1 MTHAKTR
8 KSETAGSAN
17 KETVCETGRALRAR
31 FRDDGSFLR
40 KAQCNPAV
48 LQSQQEGFLGP
59 GFLTSDQ
66 FSEVFSAM
74 GSDLV
79 GEIVRNFGRACVSVR
94 GTSMTPAVQPG
105 DILSIQHAD
114 FHEISIGQ
122 IVLYARDGRLITHRA
137 VEKSGGPEAPYLVTR
152 GDRVVQNDHPVS
164 PGELLGRVKFI
175 ERGGR
180 RFQPADHPGVPRQ
193 LLCRILRASDRATS
207 IYLRL
212 AEFCRELAGEGVW

>member
-8 KSETAGSAN
+8 KSEAAGSAN
-17 KETVCETGRALRAR
+17 KETVCETDRALGAC
-31 FRDDGSFLR
+31 FRDDGPFLR
-40 KAQCNPAV
+40 KDQRNPAF
-48 LQSQQEGFLGP
+48 LHSQPEGFLGP
-59 GFLTSDQ
+59 GFLASDQ

-79 GEIVRNFGRACVSVR
+79 GEILRNFGLACVSVK

-105 DILSIQHAD
+105 DVLSIQHAD
-114 FHEISIGQ
+114 FQQISIGQ

-137 VEKSGGPEAPYLVTR
+137 VEKSEGPHAPYLVTR
-152 GDRVVQNDHPVS
+152 GDRIVQDDYPVS
-164 PGELLGRVKFI
+164 RDELLGRVKFI

-180 RFQPADHPGVPRQ
+180 RFQPVEHPGVPRQ
-193 LLCRILRASDRATS
+193 LLCRMLRASDRATF

-212 AEFCRELAGEGVW
+212 AEFWRAVSGEGAW